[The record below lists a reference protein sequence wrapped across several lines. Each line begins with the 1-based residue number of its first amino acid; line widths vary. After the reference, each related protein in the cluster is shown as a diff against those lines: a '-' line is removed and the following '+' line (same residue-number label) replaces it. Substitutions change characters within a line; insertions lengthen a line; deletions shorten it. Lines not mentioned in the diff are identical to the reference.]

1 MAKHRE
7 SEVTVLNKCIWKN
20 GIIQS
25 HMVKKKKENT
35 AAGRKYYTRYGPI
48 RIKLWLLTSIQ
59 GSKTSFT

>member
-1 MAKHRE
+1 MEKWDH
-7 SEVTVLNKCIWKN
+7 SVSY
-20 GIIQS
+20 G
-25 HMVKKKKENT
+25 KKKKENT